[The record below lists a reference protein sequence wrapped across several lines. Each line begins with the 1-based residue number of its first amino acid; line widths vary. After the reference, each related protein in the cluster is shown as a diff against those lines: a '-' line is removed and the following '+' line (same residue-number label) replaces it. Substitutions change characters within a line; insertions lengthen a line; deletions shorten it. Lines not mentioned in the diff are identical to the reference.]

1 MNTESTKTAL
11 ADWAH
16 AKGYESFLK
25 ILQSAPEIFSGSSD
39 DLKNE
44 GVFLLLRPL
53 HDEFRADR
61 VYFTT
66 KGKIQSRKKAPT
78 ERDYI
83 LAVWGSPSGIVHI
96 SESLMIRGGGTKGTS
111 FLYQSEA
118 ELARLMNQ
126 QHGFLNR
133 DYVFY
138 PAVKN
143 WLKKNKKITSV
154 DELDAWPNCF
164 KNPGKLVVPFNEWL
178 FVQFVVKETDGL
190 QYLGVTNDG
199 RLGLFEGGPLTE
211 VALVE
216 QLNSGA
222 LVSSALDK
230 IFNSRFRF

>member
-11 ADWAH
+11 EDWARV
-16 AKGYESFLK
+16 KGYERIGKVLPH
-25 ILQSAPEIFSGSSD
+25 APEIFNGSD
-39 DLKNE
+39 EELNND

-53 HDEFRADR
+53 HDEFSSDR
-61 VYFTT
+61 IYFTT
-66 KGKIQSRKKAPT
+66 KGKMQSRKKVPT

-83 LAVWGSPSGIVHI
+83 IAVWASPLGIVRI

-118 ELARLMNQ
+118 ELVRLMNQ

-133 DYVFY
+133 DHVFF

-164 KNPGKLVVPFNEWL
+164 KNPDKLVVPFNEWL

-211 VALVE
+211 VAVVE
-216 QLNSGA
+216 QLNSGG
-222 LVSSALDK
+222 LVSSALEK